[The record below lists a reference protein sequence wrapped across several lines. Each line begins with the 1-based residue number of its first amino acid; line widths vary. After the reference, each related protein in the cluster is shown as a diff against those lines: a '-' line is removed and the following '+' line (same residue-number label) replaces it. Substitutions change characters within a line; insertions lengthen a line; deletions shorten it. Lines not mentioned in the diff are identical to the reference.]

1 MNNDLAT
8 PAPAPNA
15 PEKVPPWWR
24 VGMVWLVL
32 GGPAIVVVASVGT
45 AVVAYRGA
53 DEVLVQTASAREAP
67 VRPDSHTP
75 AIAARNHAATAA
87 DR

>member
-1 MNNDLAT
+1 MNHDLPT
-8 PAPAPNA
+8 SVPES
-15 PEKVPPWWR
+15 PEKAPPWWR

-32 GGPAIVVVASVGT
+32 GGPAIVVVASIGT

-67 VRPDSHTP
+67 VRPDSRTP
-75 AIAARNHAATAA
+75 AVTARNHAATAA
-87 DR
+87 DK